1 MLASPPKAVTDSKP
15 PDPSAGPVAFLAGG
29 GELGALMRA
38 FDWHATPLGPPEGWP
53 QSLKTAVRI
62 MLPSRQPI
70 WIGWGEEL
78 TYLYNDPYKSI
89 IGGKHPRA
97 LGQPVAAVW
106 REIWDDIAPM
116 LSTAMSGDEGTY
128 VEEQLLI
135 MERNGYPE
143 ETYYTFSYSP
153 IPEDGAGGGRAG
165 GIICANTDD
174 TRRVIGERQIA
185 LLRELAASTA
195 NARSWEEACERSAR
209 ALATN
214 PQDVLFAMIYV
225 ADPNGR
231 IVSLAGSCGMPAGH
245 PAAPASAALD
255 NSLWPFEDVLGTH
268 EPRLVGNLTT
278 LFGSELPRGAWRQ
291 SSSQAVVLPIAATGK
306 SGRPGALIVGLNPF
320 RLYDDNY
327 QGFLS
332 LAAGQISASI
342 GYARA
347 YEEERKRAET
357 LAELDRAKTA
367 FFSNVSHEFRTPL
380 TLMLGPIEEMLA
392 KPSEEREL
400 LSLVHRNGLRLQ
412 RLVNMLLDFSRF
424 EAGRVRAS
432 YEPVDLSL
440 FTAEL
445 ASTFRSACEK
455 AGLELNVDCPLLPEP
470 VYVDRD
476 MWEKVV
482 LNLVSNAFKFTLKG
496 GIEVALRAV
505 GRNAEL
511 TVRDTGAGIPPEEM
525 PKLFER
531 FHRVE
536 GTPGRTQEGSGI
548 GLALVQELARLHGGE
563 VRAESE
569 LGRGTVFFVTV
580 PFGKAHLPAE
590 HIGAARPLES
600 PQIGAAPFVE
610 EALRWIPDA
619 REDGGQPQPTAGKGT
634 RPRILLADDN
644 SDMRDYI
651 RRLLSPE
658 YDVTTVADGAAA
670 LQAVRRERP
679 DLVLTDVM
687 MPVLDGFGL
696 LRELRADPETRGLPI
711 IMLSARAGEES
722 WVEGLDAGADDYLV
736 KPFSARELE
745 ARVGAHLQMAR
756 LRRQTA
762 EALQESHA
770 RFEALVNAAPIGIYF
785 VDADLRIRQ
794 VNPLAR
800 PVFGDIEGLIGSDFV
815 DVIHILWP
823 QDYADEIVKRFRH
836 TLATGE
842 PYFASERV
850 EERLDRKVLEY
861 YEWQIHRISL
871 PDGQYGVVCYFADVS
886 RHVLAQ
892 QALADADR
900 RKDEFLATL
909 AHELRNPLAPIRNM
923 LEIMKRSDG
932 DADLMDKARAIMERQ
947 LSHMVRLIDDL
958 LDVSRI
964 SRGKLE
970 LKRERV
976 ELASVL
982 SQAVE
987 ACRPLAEPCPSGDRG
1002 QPARGTDLPGCRPGA
1017 AGAGLRKHPQ
1027 QLLQVHRPG
1036 GKDLVHGRAPGRRG
1050 RGEDQGQRHRHPAR
1064 QAGRHLRNL
1073 RAGRPDAGAVARRPR
1088 HRPDARAAARRDA
1101 RRHGDGPQRRA
1112 GPGERIRGPSAHP
1125 GGAAEGWAGAG
1136 AGRPGFHDGPPHPG
1150 RRRQPGLGHEPRHV
1164 AGAERPR
1171 GPQRLRRPGGP
1182 GRGVRVPSRDRA
1194 DGPRDAEAQRLR
1206 CGEPDPGTAVGQ
1218 ERDPFCPDRLGP
1230 GRGSPPHLRG
1240 RLRRPPRQA
1249 GRLRRDRKAARL
1261 GACYQPGAI
1270 TNPVT
1275 QSSSGRWNGLA

>member
-1 MLASPPKAVTDSKP
+1 
-15 PDPSAGPVAFLAGG
+15 
-29 GELGALMRA
+29 MRA
-38 FDWHATPLGPPEGWP
+38 FDWQNTPLGLPEDWP

-62 MLPSRQPI
+62 MLTSRQPI

-78 TYLYNDPYKSI
+78 IYLYNDPYKSI

-97 LGQPVAAVW
+97 LGQPTSAVW
-106 REIWDDIAPM
+106 REIWDDIGPM

-195 NARSWEEACERSAR
+195 DARTLEEACQRSAR

-225 ADPNGR
+225 ADPSGKS
-231 IVSLAGSCGMPAGH
+231 VSLAGSCGMPAGH
-245 PAAPASAALD
+245 PAAPESAALD
-255 NSLWPFEDVLGTH
+255 NALWPFEDVIGTH
-268 EPRLVGNLTT
+268 EPRLVGNLET
-278 LFGSELPRGAWRQ
+278 LFGPELPRGAWRQ
-291 SSSQAVVLPIAATGK
+291 PSSQAVVLPIAATGK
-306 SGRPGALIVGLNPF
+306 TGRPGALGALIVGLNPF

-392 KPSEEREL
+392 KSSEERDL

-424 EAGRVRAS
+424 EAGRIQAS
-432 YEPVDLSL
+432 YEPLDLSL
-440 FTAEL
+440 FTCEL
-445 ASTFRSACEK
+445 ASTFRSACER
-455 AGLELNVDCPLLPEP
+455 AGLELNVDCPPLSEP

-482 LNLVSNAFKFTLKG
+482 LNLISNAFKFTLEG

-505 GRNAEL
+505 GGNSEKAEL

-569 LGRGTVFFVTV
+569 LGRGTTFFVTV
-580 PFGKAHLPAE
+580 PFGKAHLPADR
-590 HIGAARPLES
+590 IGAARTLNS
-600 PQIGAAPFVE
+600 AQIGAAPFVE

-619 REDGGQPQPTAGKGT
+619 REEWPPADASLDSSK
-634 RPRILLADDN
+634 PRILLADDN

-651 RRLLSPE
+651 RRLLSTE
-658 YDVTTVADGAAA
+658 YEVTAVADGAAA
-670 LQAVRRERP
+670 LEAVRRERP
-679 DLVLTDVM
+679 ALVLTDIM

-696 LRELRADPETRGLPI
+696 LRELRADPDTRGLPI

-722 WVEGLDAGADDYLV
+722 RVEGLDAGADDYLV
-736 KPFSARELE
+736 KPFSARELT
-745 ARVGAHLQMAR
+745 ARVNAHLQMAR
-756 LRRQTA
+756 LRREAA
-762 EALQESHA
+762 EALLASHA
-770 RFEALVNAAPIGIYF
+770 E
-785 VDADLRIRQ
+785 
-794 VNPLAR
+794 
-800 PVFGDIEGLIGSDFV
+800 
-815 DVIHILWP
+815 
-823 QDYADEIVKRFRH
+823 
-836 TLATGE
+836 
-842 PYFASERV
+842 
-850 EERLDRKVLEY
+850 
-861 YEWQIHRISL
+861 
-871 PDGQYGVVCYFADVS
+871 
-886 RHVLAQ
+886 
-892 QALADADR
+892 ADR

-909 AHELRNPLAPIRNM
+909 AHELRNPLAPIRSM
-923 LEIMKRSDG
+923 LEIMKRADG
-932 DADLMDKARAIMERQ
+932 NATLMERARATMERQ

-970 LKRERV
+970 LRRERV
-976 ELASVL
+976 ELASVV

-987 ACRPLAEPCPSGDRG
+987 ACRPLAERAHHEIEVNL
-1002 QPARGTDLPGCRPGA
+1002 PAERIYLDADPVRLAQVFGNILNNSCKYTD
-1017 AGAGLRKHPQ
+1017 
-1027 QLLQVHRPG
+1027 PG
-1036 GKDLVHGRAPGRRG
+1036 G
-1050 RGEDQGQRHRHPAR
+1050 
-1064 QAGRHLRNL
+1064 
-1073 RAGRPDAGAVARRPR
+1073 
-1088 HRPDARAAARRDA
+1088 
-1101 RRHGDGPQRRA
+1101 
-1112 GPGERIRGPSAHP
+1112 RIRITAERQDGEVVVKVRDNGIGIPSDKL
-1125 GGAAEGWAGAG
+1125 GAIFEIFTQVDRTLERSQG
-1136 AGRPGFHDGPPHPG
+1136 
-1150 RRRQPGLGHEPRHV
+1150 GLGIGLTLV
-1164 AGAERPR
+1164 
-1171 GPQRLRRPGGP
+1171 QRL
-1182 GRGVRVPSRDRA
+1182 V
-1194 DGPRDAEAQRLR
+1194 EMH
-1206 CGEPDPGTAVGQ
+1206 EGTVTAYS
-1218 ERDPFCPDRLGP
+1218 DGP
-1230 GRGSPPHLRG
+1230 GRGSELVV
-1240 RLRRPPRQA
+1240 RLPILAGQPNAEQAAEDAAKVTARRI
-1249 GRLRRDRKAARL
+1249 LIVDDNRDAAMTLAMLLELSGHEVRNAYDGLEAVDAAAEFRPDIVLMDL
-1261 GACYQPGAI
+1261 GMPKLNGYDAASRIREQPWGESMVLFAI
-1270 TNPVT
+1270 TGWGQDEDRRRTSQVGFDGHLVKPVDYAAIVKL
-1275 QSSSGRWNGLA
+1275 LASLPATSPERSRIP